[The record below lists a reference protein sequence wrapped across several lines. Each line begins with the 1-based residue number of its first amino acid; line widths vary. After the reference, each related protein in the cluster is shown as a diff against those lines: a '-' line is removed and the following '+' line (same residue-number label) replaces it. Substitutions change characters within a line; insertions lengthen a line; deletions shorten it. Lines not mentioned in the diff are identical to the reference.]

1 MINYDADSKQKAAQE
16 QGIEQAYL
24 DGLTDGSHGLPLKL
38 KRMHDTAYI
47 NGYVIGI
54 SQWAQEL
61 ERREQEN
68 YADSALE
75 F

>member
-1 MINYDADSKQKAAQE
+1 MINYDLDQQQKSAQE
-16 QGIEQAYL
+16 QAQLDLNLLGI
-24 DGLTDGSHGLPLKL
+24 TDGSHGYPLQIKF
-38 KRMHDTAYI
+38 MHESAYI

-68 YADSALE
+68 WASSAVE